1 MKRREVVRELLAER
15 GDLLCVS
22 GLGASTW
29 DLAAAGGDP
38 LDVPLWGAMGGAA
51 MVGLGLAL
59 AQPRRRVLVLTGD
72 GEQLMGLGS
81 FATIGLRQPA
91 NLALVVLDNERYGE
105 TGSQPTHTAGAVDLA
120 ACARACGIADSR
132 TITAEADLPAL
143 RSAIHALIA
152 PLVAVCKIDALQEPL
167 VLPPRDGAI
176 LATRFRDA
184 LLGPHAAAE

>member
-1 MKRREVVRELLAER
+1 MRALLAER

-59 AQPRRRVLVLTGD
+59 AQPDRRVLVLTGD

-81 FATIGLRQPA
+81 FATVGLQQPA
-91 NLALVVLDNERYGE
+91 NLAIVVLDNERYGE

-120 ACARACGIADSR
+120 ACAHACGIVDSR

-143 RSAIHALIA
+143 RGAIHALAA
-152 PLVAVCKIDALQEPL
+152 PLVAVCKIDAAQEPL

-184 LLGPHAAAE
+184 LLGPDAAAE